1 MEKGREYYLNGVCK
15 YDGNGEGTIYGKDWV
30 IYSRSWKNDQPF
42 QTLKWKNIDNEVIVE
57 AKHTNP
63 TKKAEN
69 PD

>member
-42 QTLKWKNIDNEVIVE
+42 QTLK
-57 AKHTNP
+57 
-63 TKKAEN
+63 
-69 PD
+69 